1 MGGDDVA
8 KGASGLRPGS
18 LIRAALLASIGG
30 LLGAA
35 GRVAPCDPAGRDL
48 CGLER
53 AEDVAFVPGSD
64 WFVVSTSSTEAP
76 LVFIDAG
83 ARRRVVAPVPAA
95 AATPT
100 PATAQAAAPGC
111 PGPHANFGAGGND
124 IRRVRGQLRLAV
136 INRAAAAAAPDA
148 IGRVELFEVSI
159 RDGAPRMRWLDCLP
173 VPPPYTLN
181 DVALAGDGTVY
192 ASHSFERPR
201 APTETTAMRENWLAG
216 TPTGYAIEWPAGAA
230 GWRRVPGT
238 EVAFTNGIAV
248 SRDDRVLAVAGTYSS
263 AVLLV
268 DRRSGAVRRVPI
280 RPTPDNLTP
289 LADGGFLAVGHTGV
303 PVTGVDPCRDA
314 AAVPCGFPFAVVR
327 IDPGGQARVVYEHDG
342 SRMPG
347 ASVAV
352 PHGRLLY
359 LGSFFGDRVS
369 VVDRPAGV
377 PHD

>member
-1 MGGDDVA
+1 MRA
-8 KGASGLRPGS
+8 RS
-18 LIRAALLASIGG
+18 LGCAALLASIGG

-53 AEDVAFVPGSD
+53 AEDVTVVPGSD
-64 WFVVSTSSTEAP
+64 WLLVSTSSTDAP
-76 LVFIDAG
+76 LVFIDTRT
-83 ARRRVVAPVPAA
+83 RRRVVPPVRAATAAAPPAA
-95 AATPT
+95 A
-100 PATAQAAAPGC
+100 QAA
-111 PGPHANFGAGGND
+111 GPACAGPPPTFGAGGTD

-136 INRAAAAAAPDA
+136 INRAAGAPPPDA

-159 RDGAPRMRWLDCLP
+159 HDREPRLRWLDCLP

-192 ASHSFERPR
+192 ASHSFDRPR
-201 APTETTAMRENWLAG
+201 APAEVAAMREKWLAG
-216 TPTGYAIEWPAGAA
+216 TPTGYALEWPAGAA

-238 EVAFTNGIAV
+238 DVSFTNGIAV
-248 SRDDRVLAVAGTYSS
+248 SHDDRTLAVAGTYSS
-263 AVLLV
+263 AVLLI
-268 DRRSGAVRRVPI
+268 DRRSGTARRVPI

-289 LADGGFLAVGHTGV
+289 LANGGFLAVGHTGV

-314 AAVPCGFPFAVVR
+314 AAVPCGFPFAVAR
-327 IDPGGQARVVYEHDG
+327 IDPGGHARIVYEHDG

-369 VVDRPAGV
+369 VVDRPPDV
-377 PHD
+377 PRH